1 MRPNVRPAAERV
13 LVRARVDGIG
23 GRRVVNRIRMLL
35 LATLVPLLVVVG
47 LLVVAALHA
56 SG

>member
-1 MRPNVRPAAERV
+1 M
-13 LVRARVDGIG
+13 
-23 GRRVVNRIRMLL
+23 NRIRWLL

-47 LLVVAALHA
+47 VLVVAALQA